1 MGEREHNR
9 LERAAFEHSSRLEG
23 MEKRSSG
30 PVRLLSP
37 SPRKRK
43 RRRHFEDWHAS
54 WSHKPLGTLL
64 LGALLI
70 GAPQLLGGVLPWTV
84 NTIAMLSLLCL
95 ALVGLRAPALARR
108 MPRFAVVMLI
118 MTGWTIVQALPLPCG
133 FAELLAPE
141 SVAKQRAIDALMS
154 LEPTRT
160 CTISQEPASTREEV
174 VKLLSLTATF
184 ISAWAFAA
192 SGGWRRLFFL
202 IGASS
207 FAISAVALV
216 HGLLEWNRVFGVYHP
231 AGITGAWL
239 LSPLMNPNNL
249 GAFAALGAP
258 LWIGLSYRET
268 RLNLRLF
275 GYAATA
281 VTSLVAILS
290 LSRGAIGQLLAGYAL
305 MGWVLLRRKT
315 RSRRDGSKPAHA
327 ALSRIGL
334 ILSGVAGVS
343 IGVFMVGGEAVQQ
356 FETGRLDKLDLS
368 LASLRFAGQHAL
380 TGVGRG
386 AFSSAF
392 IGAEGAVTRYRYAEN
407 FIAHWLA
414 EWGIPMA
421 LFLFA
426 AIGFELVRNGKP
438 KDSLAR
444 AGALSA
450 LYLFALQ
457 NLVDFG
463 FELLGIATV
472 AVALF
477 AGCIAPSLEGS
488 PKTAPTPAPEK
499 TASSP
504 LVVAFVTLCLG
515 AVSLAWIGP
524 RIGPDGTAAQTSQ
537 LRKTMATSDRAKFRA
552 EAYDALKLHPSEP
565 VLSLFVASESLAHR
579 DPKTLAWLNRSM
591 QLAPQWARPH
601 QLAFRW
607 LWQRG
612 QGRQALLELKQ
623 AGAIDLEMV
632 MEDVCRLGNVDATW
646 ALEAAPDN
654 ENRKAYLERASLCI
668 RDDKNSRVFDA
679 VVLREIPGSLFAL
692 MHEAQRLQQDERTD
706 EALALLERAQ
716 DANPHDQRPT
726 VERFRTLLAAGRLR
740 ELFDDIDKAIRSL
753 DAQYRGALLELKAYA
768 LARAGSP
775 DLAIQ
780 TVEEMRRLAGTDPS
794 LLAGS
799 YYLEAQVHLALKQPG
814 QALAAYREAYRINED
829 TNVLIQVANVA
840 ESLGDRAQALWAYVH
855 LCEREP
861 RGDGCERRNALLSPP
876 SDKSGR

>member
-9 LERAAFEHSSRLEG
+9 LERAAFEHSSRLEST
-23 MEKRSSG
+23 EVRASG

-43 RRRHFEDWHAS
+43 RRRHFEDWHET
-54 WSHKPLGTLL
+54 WSHKPLGTLM

-70 GAPQLLGGVLPWTV
+70 GAPQLLGGILPWTI
-84 NTIAMLSLLCL
+84 NAIAVLSLVCL
-95 ALVGLRAPALARR
+95 AVVGLRAPALERR

-118 MTGWTIVQALPLPCG
+118 MAGWTLFQALPLPCG
-133 FAELLAPE
+133 LAELLAPE

-154 LEPTRT
+154 AEPALT
-160 CTISQEPASTREEV
+160 CTLSQEPASTREEL

-184 ISAWAFAA
+184 LSAWAFAA
-192 SGGWRRLFFL
+192 SGGWRRLFFI
-202 IGASS
+202 IGISS
-207 FAISAVALV
+207 FAISAVALL
-216 HGLLEWNRVFGVYHP
+216 HGLLEWNNVFGLYHP
-231 AGITGAWL
+231 VGITSSWL

-275 GYAATA
+275 GYLATA
-281 VTSLVAILS
+281 LTSLVAMLS

-305 MGWVLLRRKT
+305 MGWVLLRRKA
-315 RSRRDGSKPAHA
+315 RSRGEDSKTATA
-327 ALSRIGL
+327 AAGRIGL
-334 ILSGVAGVS
+334 ILSGVAGLSV
-343 IGVFMVGGEAVQQ
+343 GVFMVGHEAVQQ

-368 LASLRFAGQHAL
+368 LATLRFAGQHAL
-380 TGVGRG
+380 AGVGRG

-392 IGAEGAVTRYRYAEN
+392 VGAEGAVTRYRYAEN
-407 FIAHWLA
+407 FVAHWLA

-426 AIGFELVRNGKP
+426 AIGFELVRHAKP
-438 KDSLAR
+438 RDSLAR

-488 PKTAPTPAPEK
+488 SKVAPEK
-499 TASSP
+499 AGSKP

-515 AVSLAWIGP
+515 AASLVWIGP
-524 RIGPDGTAAQTSQ
+524 RLARDGVSAQASE
-537 LRKTMATSDRAKFRA
+537 LRKTMASSDRAKFRA
-552 EAYDALKLHPSEP
+552 QAYDALELHPSEP
-565 VLSLFVASESLAHR
+565 VLSLLVASEALAHR

-623 AGAIDLEMV
+623 AAAIDLDMV
-632 MEDVCRLGNVDATW
+632 MDDVCRLGNVDAAW
-646 ALEAAPDN
+646 ALEAAPQNDK
-654 ENRKAYLERASLCI
+654 RKAYLERASLCI
-668 RDDKNSRVFDA
+668 SDDKNSRAFDA
-679 VVLREIPGSLFAL
+679 AVLRELPGSLFPL
-692 MHEAQRLQQDERTD
+692 MHEAQRLQREERTD

-716 DANPHDQRPT
+716 DANRHDQRPT

-740 ELFDDIDKAIRSL
+740 ELFDDIDNALLSL
-753 DAQYRGALLELKAYA
+753 DAKYRGALLELKAYA

-775 DLAIQ
+775 DLALQ
-780 TVEEMRRLAGTDPS
+780 TVEEARRLAGTDPS
-794 LLAGS
+794 SLAS
-799 YYLEAQVHLALKQPG
+799 TL
-814 QALAAYREAYRINED
+814 R
-829 TNVLIQVANVA
+829 
-840 ESLGDRAQALWAYVH
+840 
-855 LCEREP
+855 
-861 RGDGCERRNALLSPP
+861 
-876 SDKSGR
+876 